1 MVMERH
7 CLLPTTP
14 AGDLADHFVWHPS
27 KENKNINHVL
37 PFLRCRLLHQKC
49 SIFLTETHLLG
60 IGRLGT
66 WLIPLTWRFQRSLLS
81 VIIPNSGLGNIRL
94 FTVSSILTIISM
106 HTCTLN
112 LFWQMISLI
121 LPDNVVLL
129 KTRTRQ
135 SISFMKT
142 KIYVLIYTCRLY
154 FYYRLELIN
163 YHKIYLICSNS
174 NFRMQK

>member
-1 MVMERH
+1 MERH

-14 AGDLADHFVWHPS
+14 VGDLADLFVWHPS
-27 KENKNINHVL
+27 KKNKNINHVL

-94 FTVSSILTIISM
+94 FIVTSILTIISM

-112 LFWQMISLI
+112 LFWQFKWFHSYYSIMSCYWKLEQGKAYHLWKQKYICPYIYYTDYISI
-121 LPDNVVLL
+121 IDWN
-129 KTRTRQ
+129 
-135 SISFMKT
+135 
-142 KIYVLIYTCRLY
+142 
-154 FYYRLELIN
+154 
-163 YHKIYLICSNS
+163 
-174 NFRMQK
+174 